1 MARSRGELS
10 GEASRAKAVQAAVEL
25 FATSGYQGTSIAR
38 VAEKTGLSQS
48 GLLHHFPSKTALL
61 SAVLAERDAEDSK
74 FVAGQGEP
82 VGWSA
87 FDALTALVARNAA
100 RPQLVGL
107 FVRVTAEGTEPG
119 HPAHEWVRE
128 HYAGIERFLTEAVRA
143 GQESGEIR
151 ADAPVG
157 TLVHTTIAVLDG
169 LQQQW
174 LLDPERIS
182 MTDEFRAYV
191 DLLRA
196 RWG

>member
-1 MARSRGELS
+1 MAKSRGELS

-61 SAVLAERDAEDSK
+61 SAVLAERDAEDGRFLAAQGK
-74 FVAGQGEP
+74 PAG
-82 VGWSA
+82 WAA
-87 FDALTALVARNAA
+87 FDALTALVVRNGT
-100 RPQLVGL
+100 RPQLMGL
-107 FVRVTAEGTEPG
+107 FVRVVAEGTEPG
-119 HPAHEWVRE
+119 HPAHRWVRE

-157 TLVHTTIAVLDG
+157 TLVHTTVAVLDG
-169 LQQQW
+169 LQQRW
-174 LLDPERIS
+174 LLDTDRLS
-182 MTDEFRAYV
+182 MADEFRAYV
-191 DLLRA
+191 ELLRS
-196 RWG
+196 RWS